1 MLMQTRRHK
10 GYRSQLDLLQPPPMV
25 PRWEDLPA
33 QVREQILPLLV
44 RLLKEHHHL
53 MGWERES
60 QREVG
65 DE

>member
-1 MLMQTRRHK
+1 MLMQKRRQK
-10 GYRSQLDLLQPPPMV
+10 GYPTQLDLLQPPPMI

-33 QVREQILPLLV
+33 QVREQVLPLLV
-44 RLLKEHHHL
+44 RLLKEHHL
-53 MGWERES
+53 RDGEPES